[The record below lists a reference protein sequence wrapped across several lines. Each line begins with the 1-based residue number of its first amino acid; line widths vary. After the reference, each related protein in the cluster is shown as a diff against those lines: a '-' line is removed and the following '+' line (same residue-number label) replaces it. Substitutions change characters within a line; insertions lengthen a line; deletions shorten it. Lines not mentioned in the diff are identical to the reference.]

1 MSERIRRQET
11 LQNHKE
17 FVSTMTLDPPST
29 AFSVRRMS
37 ALPCR
42 ICSWEILQ
50 PNQNSFVSAFGD
62 WQPSCIPDAVRL

>member
-11 LQNHKE
+11 LLNHKE

-50 PNQNSFVSAFGD
+50 QNQIVSFPRSVIGNLLAFLM
-62 WQPSCIPDAVRL
+62 PYV